1 MRRKFTLLAGL
12 FLILLQ
18 PVLSQ
23 QQERTFV
30 QQLRYLLYL
39 PDGYEKDTAQKWP
52 LMIFLHGSGESGTDL
67 EKVKVHGPPR
77 LIKEGRKFPFI
88 VVSPQATNGWQTFQ
102 LIGLLRDL
110 KQTLRVN
117 PDKVYLTGLSMGGYG
132 TWDLATEYP
141 NEFAAIAPVCGGGDT
156 SKAWRLRHVPV
167 WCFHGAQDN
176 VVPLILSEQMVSAVK
191 KHNPAVRFTVYPDAN
206 HDSWTATYN
215 NDSFYTWLLAQNR
228 YHPVAKP
235 ATAAQLAPYA
245 GRYVNGADTVTLAIQ
260 EGRLRGYSNPASN
273 FEFEL
278 LMVAPHQF
286 FIKEDEKAELL
297 FSIDKKGKA
306 KGFEFWGGGPRI
318 RFSRLPTGSR

>member
-1 MRRKFTLLAGL
+1 MRRKFTLLTGL
-12 FLILLQ
+12 FFVLLQ
-18 PVLSQ
+18 PILGQ

-30 QQLRYLLYL
+30 QELRYLLYL

-77 LIKEGRKFPFI
+77 LIKEGRRFPFI

-102 LIGLLRDL
+102 LIGLLKEL
-110 KQTLRVN
+110 KQRLRVN

-156 SKAWRLRHVPV
+156 SKAWVLRHVPV
-167 WCFHGAQDN
+167 WCFHGALDN
-176 VVPLILSEQMVSAVK
+176 VVPPMLSEQMVAAVK
-191 KHNPAVRFTVYPDAN
+191 KYNPAVKFTLYPDAN

-215 NDSFYTWLLAQNR
+215 NDSFYTWLLAQTK
-228 YHPVAKP
+228 YHPVARQ
-235 ATAAQLAPYA
+235 ATAAELAPYA
-245 GRYVNGADTVTLAIQ
+245 GRYVNGADTVTLAVND
-260 EGRLRGYSNPASN
+260 GRLRGYSNPAGD

-278 LMVAPHQF
+278 LMAAPNQF
-286 FIKEDEKAELL
+286 FIREDEKAELL
-297 FSIDKKGKA
+297 FSINKKGKA
-306 KGFEFWGGGPRI
+306 QGFEFWGGNQRI
-318 RFSRLPTGSR
+318 RFRRLPAGGR